1 MLDAHGNEDS
11 YAEQQDNWESRCG
24 DYDFSH
30 RSSNLRYRES
40 IGRQSS
46 MIAGCVKLAQSL
58 QHGLKVSAT
67 LEGLRTF
74 VKQRHPEAALK
85 L

>member
-1 MLDAHGNEDS
+1 
-11 YAEQQDNWESRCG
+11 
-24 DYDFSH
+24 
-30 RSSNLRYRES
+30 
-40 IGRQSS
+40 

-58 QHGLKVSAT
+58 QHGLRVSAT